1 MVVAGAP
8 ELRPDHAQAAAE
20 MALDMQ
26 EALAAL
32 SQRLGREMTMRV
44 GIHSGPVVAGVIGS
58 KKFIYD
64 LWGDTVNLASRME
77 SQGLGAAIQVSDAT
91 RERLKGAFELE
102 ARTPI
107 HVKGRGEMQTY
118 LLRGRISP
126 GHLTSAADGPRN
138 LPLS

>member
-102 ARTPI
+102 ARPPI